1 VLGHNV
7 ELGRDF
13 GIIKL
18 KIPTFQGKN
27 DPKVYLECK
36 KKVECIF
43 FCHNYS
49 EPKKVKFVM
58 IAFVDYVIVWWDQL
72 VTNHKKNYERQVDYS
87 VKGETFIVRRELNMH
102 VKVDD
107 LEGQNENIFHTRCH
121 IHNKVCNLIIDG
133 GGCTNVTSI
142 KLVKRLNL
150 CSIKRHI
157 PYKL

>member
-1 VLGHNV
+1 MVMKANDEV
-7 ELGRDF
+7 EIVKEDKKEKKPL
-13 GIIKL
+13 L
-18 KIPTFQGKN
+18 K
-27 DPKVYLECK
+27 D
-36 KKVECIF
+36 
-43 FCHNYS
+43 
-49 EPKKVKFVM
+49 
-58 IAFVDYVIVWWDQL
+58 VDDVC
-72 VTNHKKNYERQVDYS
+72 VDYS

-133 GGCTNVTSI
+133 GGCTNVASI

-150 CSIKRHI
+150 CSIKHHI